1 MAELLLHDVRKKKE
15 LTLIEVSELT
25 GISKTMLNYYENG
38 KISPRL
44 DALEEIAKG
53 LNCRISNL
61 YNSDYK

>member
-25 GISKTMLNYYENG
+25 GVSKSMLNYYENG

-44 DALEEIAKG
+44 DVLEEIAKG
-53 LNCRISNL
+53 LNCRINNL
-61 YNSDYK
+61 YESEYK